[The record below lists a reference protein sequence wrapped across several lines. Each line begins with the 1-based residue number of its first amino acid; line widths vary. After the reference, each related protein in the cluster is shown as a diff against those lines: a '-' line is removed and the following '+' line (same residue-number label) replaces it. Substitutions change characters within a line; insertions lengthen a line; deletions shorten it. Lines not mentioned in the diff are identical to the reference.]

1 MKWILPRWPLWLHL
15 STGSISEKLL
25 QSASSRFETW
35 PSWQYH
41 RLWQEVLTAKHAS
54 DIFTSG
60 LFQRVFELLMREG
73 VWEQQLAKVRR
84 LYKNATEP

>member
-1 MKWILPRWPLWLHL
+1 M
-15 STGSISEKLL
+15 
-25 QSASSRFETW
+25 A
-35 PSWQYH
+35 
-41 RLWQEVLTAKHAS
+41 QEVLTAKHAS